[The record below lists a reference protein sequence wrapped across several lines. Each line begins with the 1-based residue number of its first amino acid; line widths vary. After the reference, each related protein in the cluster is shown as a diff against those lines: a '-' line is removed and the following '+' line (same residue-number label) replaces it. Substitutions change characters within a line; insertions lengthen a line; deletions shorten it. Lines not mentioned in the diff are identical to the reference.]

1 MHPRILKELIEEVS
15 EPLAIIFGKSWET
28 GEIPE
33 DWKRANI
40 VPIYKKGNKNDP
52 GNYRPVSLTSVP
64 GKIMEQVI
72 KEIIC
77 KHLEGG
83 KVIGN
88 SQHGFVKNKSCQ
100 TNPIAFF
107 DRIMSLVD
115 KGEAVDVVYLDFSK
129 AFDTVSHDILIDKLG
144 KYNLDGATI
153 RWVHNWLDNRTQR
166 VVINGSQYCWKGIT
180 SGVPQG
186 SVLGLAL
193 FNIFIYDLDIGI
205 ESMLIKFADYTKLG
219 GIATALEDRVI
230 IQNYLDKLEKWSE
243 VNRMKFNK
251 DKCKVLH
258 LGRNNQFH
266 TYRMGRD
273 CLGRRMAERDLG
285 VIVDHKL
292 NMSQQCDAVA
302 KKANMILGCIN
313 RSVVSKTRE
322 VILLLYSALVRSQ
335 LEYCVQFWAPHF
347 KKDVEKLERVQR
359 RATRMIKGLE
369 NMTYEGRLKE
379 LSLFSL
385 EKRRLRGDMIAV
397 FRYLKGCHKEEGE
410 NLFTLASKDRTRS
423 NGLKLHQGRFRLD
436 IRKKFLTVRMVKH
449 WNKLPREVVE
459 SPSLEIFKS
468 KLDKCLSGMV

>member
-1 MHPRILKELIEEVS
+1 
-15 EPLAIIFGKSWET
+15 
-28 GEIPE
+28 
-33 DWKRANI
+33 
-40 VPIYKKGNKNDP
+40 
-52 GNYRPVSLTSVP
+52 
-64 GKIMEQVI
+64 MEQVI
-72 KEIIC
+72 KKIIC

-100 TNPIAFF
+100 TNLIAFF
-107 DRIMSLVD
+107 DRITSLVD

-129 AFDTVSHDILIDKLG
+129 AFDTVSYDILINKLG
-144 KYNLDGATI
+144 KYNLDDATI
-153 RWVHNWLDNRTQR
+153 RWVHNWLDNHTQR
-166 VVINGSQYCWKGIT
+166 IVMNGSQSCWKGIT
-180 SGVPQG
+180 SGVLQG
-186 SVLGLAL
+186 SVLGPDL
-193 FNIFIYDLDIGI
+193 FNIFINDLDIGI
-205 ESMLIKFADYTKLG
+205 ESTLIKFADDIKLG

-230 IQNYLDKLEKWSE
+230 IQNDLDKLEKWSE

-266 TYRMGRD
+266 TYRKGRD
-273 CLGRRMAERDLG
+273 CLGRSTRERDLG

-292 NMSQQCDAVA
+292 NTSQQCDPVA

-313 RSVVSKTRE
+313 SCVVSKTQE
-322 VILLLYSALVRSQ
+322 VILPLYSALVRPQ

-369 NMTYEGRLKE
+369 NMTYQRRLKE
-379 LSLFSL
+379 LGLFSL

-410 NLFTLASKDRTRS
+410 NLFILASKNRTRS
-423 NGLKLHQGRFRLD
+423 NGLKLQQGRSRLD
-436 IRKKFLTVRMVKH
+436 IRKKFLIVRVVKH
-449 WNKLPREVVE
+449 WNKLPREVVA
-459 SPSLEIFKS
+459 SPSLDIFKS
-468 KLDKCLSGMV
+468 KLGKCLSGMV